1 MTQLPHNTPSTPTH
15 LRHLSDWEVFCTFAD
30 VKVCTGL
37 RYQTISQAT
46 SARLQE
52 EPANLIYIQL

>member
-1 MTQLPHNTPSTPTH
+1 MTQLPLNTPSPPTQ
-15 LRHLSDWEVFCTFAD
+15 LRRLSDWEVFCTFAD

-37 RYQTISQAT
+37 RYQKISQAT

>member
-1 MTQLPHNTPSTPTH
+1 MTQLPLNTPTPPTQH
-15 LRHLSDWEVFCTFAD
+15 PRLSDWEDFCTFAD

-37 RYQTISQAT
+37 RQQSNSLAT

-52 EPANLIYIQL
+52 EPADQKK